1 MDIIVKKED
10 ILKNK
15 IIEIS
20 KIPKV
25 LLVFNGKNYFAFN
38 GVCPHAQWP
47 LGMGILDATTL
58 TCVGHGYEFNI
69 TDGGCLN
76 NPGRDLKMYD
86 IQNYD
91 DKIIIKIK

>member
-1 MDIIVKKED
+1 
-10 ILKNK
+10 
-15 IIEIS
+15 
-20 KIPKV
+20 
-25 LLVFNGKNYFAFN
+25 
-38 GVCPHAQWP
+38 
-47 LGMGILDATTL
+47 MGILDATTL

-86 IQNYD
+86 IQNYN

>member
-20 KIPKV
+20 KKPKV

-38 GVCPHAQWP
+38 GICPHARWP
-47 LGMGILDATTL
+47 LDLGTLDTTTL
-58 TCVGHGYEFNI
+58 TCIAHGYEFNI

-86 IQNYD
+86 IQND
-91 DKIIIKIK
+91 NDKIVIKMK